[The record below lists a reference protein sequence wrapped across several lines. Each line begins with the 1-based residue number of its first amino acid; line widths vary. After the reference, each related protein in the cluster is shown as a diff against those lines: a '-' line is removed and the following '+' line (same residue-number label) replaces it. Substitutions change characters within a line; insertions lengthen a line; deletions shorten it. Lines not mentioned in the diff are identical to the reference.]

1 VTRSGT
7 GTKRAGNSDRKA
19 VNHHQSLTGEVPQ
32 LHERIAVRAFAIFEK
47 RGKQDGRD
55 WEDWF
60 RAEHEVL
67 GERMDAD
74 LSRQTH

>member
-1 VTRSGT
+1 
-7 GTKRAGNSDRKA
+7 
-19 VNHHQSLTGEVPQ
+19 LTGEVPQ

-74 LSRQTH
+74 LSRQIH

>member
-1 VTRSGT
+1 MTRGGA
-7 GTKRAGNSDRKA
+7 GTKRARSSDRKA
-19 VNHHQSLTGEVPQ
+19 HPQTQPSAGEVPQ

-60 RAEHEVL
+60 RAEQEIL
-67 GERMDAD
+67 GERMDSD
-74 LSRQTH
+74 LG